1 MPDRMLVRVG
11 YHQKDGLKVVNEK
24 TLVSL
29 VCLLA
34 ANADSFSAVI
44 PLNALIPLRSTS
56 LSIGKD
62 SSSCTRTT

>member
-1 MPDRMLVRVG
+1 MLVRVG

-29 VCLLA
+29 VCHLA
-34 ANADSFSAVI
+34 ANADPFSAVI

-56 LSIGKD
+56 LSTEKSV
-62 SSSCTRTT
+62 SSYTRTT